1 MRTIRNPQIVIALT
15 GLILGQF
22 FAMPIAHADQAAN
35 CRISASPWQT
45 VSLGFPLAPE
55 RLANIAKPKIL
66 VIPFKFND
74 NPTYT
79 FTSQYKRDY
88 EDSSANIAM
97 FSTNKSIPEFVYL
110 PPIDT
115 EFTNST
121 MDALRAVQQNANQW
135 KDESVST
142 WGFVRRFIAAHDSA
156 IDFTGIKAV
165 ILEGSSTSKNSYIA
179 EAMMMSETARDPYF
193 RPVETKEG
201 KIYNF
206 SLLDK
211 HPPASTITHEIM
223 HLYGLTDLYGTN
235 TGPANLS
242 LMASQSMKLL
252 SYEKWVLGWVPDSE
266 VQCLSNPSNA
276 TITKIEFD
284 YSKPDQLFV
293 LKTSGNTH
301 YIIETAVL
309 MGTKKLS
316 VYSLNNELRPPIA
329 LFPAKSGNATEGLQ
343 IDNFKAIGSQLF
355 SADYTVLVSDIKDS
369 SLVLNLVPNAMVQ
382 SQEFTALVKQ
392 ADSLK
397 LTYEAQA
404 AAKANEAA
412 LKAQADAAAKAQADA
427 EAKAAADLKA
437 QADAAA
443 KAAAAKAQ
451 VDAAAKAAAPKVFK
465 NCAELNKVYPGG
477 VALPGAINSGGGTKK
492 SPKYNKALYLANKKS
507 DRDKDGI
514 ACEK

>member
-1 MRTIRNPQIVIALT
+1 MRTIRNSQIVIALT
-15 GLILGQF
+15 ALILGQF
-22 FAMPIAHADQAAN
+22 FAMPIAHADPAVN

-66 VIPFKFND
+66 VIPFKFKD

-79 FTSQYKRDY
+79 FTGQYKRDY

-110 PPIDT
+110 PPIET

-135 KDESVST
+135 KDETVST
-142 WGFVRRFIAAHDSA
+142 WGFIRRFIAAHDST
-156 IDFTGIKAV
+156 IDFTGVKAV

-193 RPVETKEG
+193 RPIETKEG

-309 MGTKKLS
+309 MGSKKLS
-316 VYSLNNELRPPIA
+316 FYSLNNELRPPIV

-343 IDNFKAIGSQLF
+343 IDNFKAIGSELF

-397 LTYEAQA
+397 STYEAQA

-412 LKAQADAAAKAQADA
+412 LKAKEEA
-427 EAKAAADLKA
+427 EAKAAADLKVKQEA
-437 QADAAA
+437 ATKAAAELKAKQEADAKAAAA
-443 KAAAAKAQ
+443 KAAAAKKKTTITC
-451 VDAAAKAAAPKVFK
+451 VKGK
-465 NCAELNKVYPGG
+465 L
-477 VALPGAINSGGGTKK
+477 TKK
-492 SPKYNKALYLANKKS
+492 VTAISPKCPIGYKRK
-507 DRDKDGI
+507 
-514 ACEK
+514 

>member
-1 MRTIRNPQIVIALT
+1 MRTIRNSQIVIALI
-15 GLILGQF
+15 GLVAGQF
-22 FAMPIAHADQAAN
+22 FAMPIAHADPAAN
-35 CRISASPWQT
+35 CKISTSPWQT
-45 VSLGFPLAPE
+45 VSLGFPIAPE
-55 RLANIAKPKIL
+55 RLATIAKPKIL
-66 VIPFKFND
+66 VIPFKLKD

-97 FSTNKSIPEFVYL
+97 FSNNKSVPEFVYL

-121 MDALRAVQQNANQW
+121 MDTLKAVQQNANQW

-156 IDFTGIKAV
+156 IDFTGVKAV
-165 ILEGSSTSKNSYIA
+165 ILEGSSTSNNSSIA

-193 RPVETKEG
+193 RPIETNEG

-211 HPPASTITHEIM
+211 HAPASTITHETM

-235 TGPANLS
+235 TGPGNLT
-242 LMASQSMKLL
+242 LMASQEIKLL
-252 SYEKWVLGWVPDSE
+252 SYEKWVLGWIPDSE
-266 VQCLSNPSNA
+266 VQCLSNPSNT

-293 LKTSGNTH
+293 LKTSGSAH

-309 MGTKKLS
+309 RGSKKLS
-316 VYSLNNELRPPIA
+316 VYSLNNELRPPIQ
-329 LFPAKSGNATEGLQ
+329 LFPARSGNATEGLQ
-343 IDNFKAIGSQLF
+343 IDTFKAIGSQLF

-369 SLVLNLVPNAMVQ
+369 SMVVNLVPNSMIQ
-382 SQEFTALVKQ
+382 SEEFTALVKQ

-397 LTYEAQA
+397 STYEAQA
-404 AAKANEAA
+404 AAKANEVA
-412 LKAQADAAAKAQADA
+412 LKAKVEAEAKATAELKAKQDAEAKVIA
-427 EAKAAADLKA
+427 EAKAASELKA
-437 QADAAA
+437 KQEADT
-443 KAAAAKAQ
+443 KAAAAK
-451 VDAAAKAAAPKVFK
+451 VFK
-465 NCAELNKVYPGG
+465 NCTELNKVYPGG
-477 VALPGAINSGGGTKK
+477 VARPGAINVGGTTKK
-492 SPKYNKALYLANKKS
+492 APKYNKALYLANQKS